1 MVKLNGDVTPDD
13 TDTCDGTISHVTM
26 ANAYLGFGLVMV
38 MMIVAITV
46 MKKQI
51 TVAII
56 LV

>member
-13 TDTCDGTISHVTM
+13 TDTCNM
-26 ANAYLGFGLVMV
+26 ANAYLGFGLVVV